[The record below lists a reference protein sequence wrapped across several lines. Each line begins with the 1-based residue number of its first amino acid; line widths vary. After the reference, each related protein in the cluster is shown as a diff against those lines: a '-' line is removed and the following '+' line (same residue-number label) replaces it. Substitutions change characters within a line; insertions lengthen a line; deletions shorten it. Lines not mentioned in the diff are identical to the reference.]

1 MPRPYW
7 LLTLKSIGN
16 SRGKLANQCSMEP
29 PAPQPALEPC
39 PGLLRPAIWNCGA
52 CLMRRPQISELMKSW
67 FFQSGPNSRITTF
80 LPALVRMS
88 AKIAP
93 VGPAPTMATSTFS
106 CVAMSPPRRR
116 QNVRHVGHAQAFETL
131 DGAVDDVDR
140 VGSEDAV
147 DLDLRRS
154 LPFGVLVLAH
164 VVDELALLGGAH
176 LREWLAVPGGALAV
190 DLGERGAIEVH
201 ER

>member
-116 QNVRHVGHAQAFETL
+116 QDMRHVRHAQPFEAL
-131 DGAVDDVDR
+131 DRTVDDVDR
-140 VGSEDAV
+140 VVAEDAV
-147 DLDLRRS
+147 DLALRRA
-154 LPFGVLVLAH
+154 LPIRVFVLPH
-164 VVDELALLGGAH
+164 QIDKFALLGGAE
-176 LREWLAVPGGALAV
+176 L
-190 DLGERGAIEVH
+190 
-201 ER
+201 